1 MVLSVVISVVY
12 RICQIM
18 AKNNKDLT
26 LSSSAIT
33 KDMDLNIFN
42 INSEIQQFRNTNFE
56 LEKQN
61 QNILDYIQV

>member
-42 INSEIQQFRNTNFE
+42 VNSEIQQFRNTNFE

-61 QNILDYIQV
+61 QNILDYIQA